1 MKLYDCKMAPNPRRV
16 RIFLAEKGIEI
27 PKVEVSIV
35 DGENLKPEYLR
46 VNPRGLLPVLELAD
60 GTRLDETVAICRYL
74 EETNPEPN
82 LMGKS
87 AVEKATIESWQR
99 HMEFD
104 GMTAVSEI
112 VRNSI
117 PVFSTRGLPG
127 VTQPVAAIPA
137 LVERGTNSVKRFY
150 ERLEHRLSESE
161 YVGGNRFTIA
171 DITALCA
178 VDAAMNRANLPIP
191 AGSKNTQRWHA
202 AVSARPSTKA

>member
-16 RIFLAEKGIEI
+16 RIFLAEKGLDL

-60 GTRLDETVAICRYL
+60 GTRLDETVAICRYI
-74 EETNPEPN
+74 EDTHPEPN
-82 LMGKS
+82 LMGRS
-87 AVEKATIESWQR
+87 PLEKATIESWQR

-104 GMTAVSEI
+104 GMAAVGEV

-117 PVFSTRGLPG
+117 PVFSSRGLPG
-127 VTQPVAAIPA
+127 VAQPVPAIPA

-150 ERLEHRLSESE
+150 ERLEQRLSETE
-161 YVGGNRFTIA
+161 YVAGNRFTIA

-178 VDAAMNRANLPIP
+178 VDGATNRANLSIP
-191 AGSKNTQRWHA
+191 AGNKNTQRWYA
-202 AVSARPSTKA
+202 AVSTRPSAKA

>member
-16 RIFLAEKGIEI
+16 RIFLAEKGVEI

-60 GTRLDETVAICRYL
+60 GTRLDETVAICRSL
-74 EETNPEPN
+74 EETTPEPN
-82 LMGKS
+82 LMGRS
-87 AVEKATIESWQR
+87 PLEKATIESWQH

-104 GMTAVSEI
+104 GMTAVSEV

-150 ERLEHRLSESE
+150 ERLEQRLRESE

-178 VDAAMNRANLPIP
+178 VDVAMNRANLPIP
-191 AGSKNTQRWHA
+191 AGNTNTRRWHA
-202 AVSARPSTKA
+202 AVSARPSAKA

>member
-27 PKVEVSIV
+27 PKVEVSII
-35 DGENLKPEYLR
+35 DGENLKPDYLR

-60 GTRLDETVAICRYL
+60 GTCLDETVAICRYL
-74 EETNPEPN
+74 EEVNPEPN

-87 AVEKATIESWQR
+87 AWEKATIESWQR

-104 GMTAVSEI
+104 GMAAVSEV

-150 ERLEHRLSESE
+150 ERLEQRLSKSE

-178 VDAAMNRANLPIP
+178 VDVAMNRANLPIP
-191 AGSKNTQRWHA
+191 AGNTNTQRWHA
-202 AVSARPSTKA
+202 AVSARPSAKA

>member
-16 RIFLAEKGIEI
+16 RIFLAEKGLDL

-60 GTRLDETVAICRYL
+60 GTRLDETVAICRYI
-74 EETNPEPN
+74 EDTHPEPN
-82 LMGKS
+82 LMGRS
-87 AVEKATIESWQR
+87 PLEKATIESWQR

-104 GMTAVSEI
+104 GMTAVGEV

-117 PVFSTRGLPG
+117 PVFSSRGLPG
-127 VTQPVAAIPA
+127 VVQPVAAIPA

-150 ERLEHRLSESE
+150 ERLEQRLSETE
-161 YVGGNRFTIA
+161 YVAGNRFTIA

-178 VDAAMNRANLPIP
+178 VDGATNRANLPIP
-191 AGSKNTQRWHA
+191 AGNNNTQRWYA
-202 AVSARPSTKA
+202 AVSARPSAKA